1 MPKNNKQ
8 SKSESKKT
16 SKKKRK
22 YTSINGVSDR
32 QLNIGLWL
40 VDNRT
45 KIKQSLII
53 FLIVFA
59 ASTLSYS
66 TYHLTD
72 YFLYGRKHDQKIMQE
87 MTMSFSDGEYLRQVM
102 SPEKLLFS
110 FTQAYYVDGRYDFL
124 TKIKNPNPRHYGVF
138 TYCFEEVD
146 NELACGETFILP
158 GQEKYVV
165 ELNKDISGGV
175 GAINFV
181 VKDISWRRITAH
193 VVKDFD
199 AYKKERFRFFV
210 SDVDF
215 NISDNNYFLNFE
227 IRNDS
232 SFNFYKVPLH
242 IILLGPQGEI
252 GVNKYILRNLKSE
265 ERTKLSLTWPTGTQ
279 RASQI
284 LIVPDVDILDKD
296 NYMPY
301 SGN

>member
-8 SKSESKKT
+8 SKKGSKKT
-16 SKKKRK
+16 IKKLGK
-22 YTSINGVSDR
+22 YKGINGISDR

-40 VDNRT
+40 VDNR
-45 KIKQSLII
+45 KKLKQGLLI

-72 YFLYGRKHDQKIMQE
+72 YLLYGRKHDQRIMQE
-87 MTMSFSDGEYLRQVM
+87 MTTAFSDTEFLRQVL

-138 TYCFEEVD
+138 TYCFEEV
-146 NELACGETFILP
+146 NKELACGETFILP
-158 GQEKYVV
+158 SQEKYVM

-193 VVKDFD
+193 IIKDWD
-199 AYKKERFRFFV
+199 VYRKERLRFFV
-210 SDVDF
+210 DDVDF
-215 NISDNNYFLNFE
+215 NISNNNYFLDFE
-227 IRNDS
+227 VRNDS

-252 GVNKYILRNLKSE
+252 GANKYILRNLKSE
-265 ERTKLSLTWPTGTQ
+265 ERTRLSITWPTGTQ
-279 RASQI
+279 RANQI

-301 SGN
+301 RGN

>member
-8 SKSESKKT
+8 SKKENQKT
-16 SKKKRK
+16 SKKSGK
-22 YTSINGVSDR
+22 YKSIDGISER
-32 QLNIGLWL
+32 QLNVGLWL
-40 VDNRT
+40 VDNR
-45 KIKQSLII
+45 KKLKQGLLI

-72 YFLYGRKHDQKIMQE
+72 YLLYGRKHDQRIME
-87 MTMSFSDGEYLRQVM
+87 GMTTALSDTEYLRQVM

-138 TYCFEEVD
+138 TYCFEETD
-146 NELACGETFILP
+146 KELACGETFILP
-158 GQEKYVV
+158 GQDKYVM
-165 ELNKDISGGV
+165 ELNKDIGAGV
-175 GAINFV
+175 GAVNFV

-193 VVKDFD
+193 TIKDWND
-199 AYKKERFRFFV
+199 YRKERLQFFV
-210 SDVDF
+210 EDVDF
-215 NISDNNYFLNFE
+215 NISNNNYFLEFE
-227 IRNDS
+227 VRNDS
-232 SFNFYKVPLH
+232 SFGFYKVPLH

-252 GVNKYILRNLKSE
+252 GANKYILRNLQSE
-265 ERTKLSLTWPTGTQ
+265 ERTRLSITWPTVTQ

-301 SGN
+301 RGN